1 MTYIGKNMFDTIDS
15 ALNDLKL
22 GKIIIICDDEARE
35 NEGDFVAL
43 ADFVTPELVNFMV
56 THGRGLLCMPITQ
69 EYATR
74 LDLPAMAQVN
84 TDLFNTAFTV
94 SIDHLSNSTGI
105 SATDRATTIQKI
117 IDENITA
124 ADFRRPGHIFPLI
137 AKPGGVLE
145 RHGHTEAVVD
155 LARLAGKKPAGFICE
170 IMNADGTMA
179 RRDDLL
185 ILAKT
190 HNLKIITIKDLIEYR
205 KTHDVLVQRE
215 AEATLPTH
223 LGNFNITGYT
233 NQIDG
238 NHHIAITKG
247 DLSITKAPLVRIHS
261 ECLTGDI
268 FHSKRC
274 DCGEQ
279 LDMALK
285 LIEKEQVGAVI
296 YMRQEGRGIGLINK
310 IKAYKLQEDGMD
322 TAEANRALGFAD
334 DLREYF
340 LATQILRDLG
350 ISEVRLITNSPA
362 KIAALEQYGIKVV
375 ERIALKTTPLPEN
388 KHYLQTKSTKLGH
401 LL

>member
-1 MTYIGKNMFDTIDS
+1 MFDTIES
-15 ALNDLKL
+15 ALADLKQ
-22 GKIIIICDDEARE
+22 GKIIIICDDEGRE

-43 ADFVTPELVNFMV
+43 AEFVTPELVNFMV
-56 THGRGLLCMPITQ
+56 THGRGLLCMPIT
-69 EYATR
+69 EECAAR
-74 LDLPAMAQVN
+74 LNLPAMAQVN
-84 TDLFNTAFTV
+84 TDRFNTAFTV
-94 SIDHLSNSTGI
+94 SIDHVSNSTGI
-105 SATDRATTIQKI
+105 SASDRATTIQKV

-124 ADFRRPGHIFPLI
+124 TDFRRPGHIFPII
-137 AKPGGVLE
+137 AKPGGVLQ

-185 ILAKT
+185 ILAKI

-205 KTHDVLVQRE
+205 KRYNTLIQRE
-215 AEATLPTH
+215 AEARLPTSF
-223 LGNFNITGYT
+223 GDFNITGYT
-233 NQIDG
+233 NLIDS

-247 DLSITKAPLVRIHS
+247 NFSVATAPLVRIHS
-261 ECLTGDI
+261 ECLTGDV

-279 LDMALK
+279 LDLALK
-285 LIEKEQVGAVI
+285 LIEKEQLGAVI

-310 IKAYKLQEDGMD
+310 IKAYKLQEAGMD

-340 LATQILRDLG
+340 LAAQILLDLG
-350 ISEVRLITNSPA
+350 IHEVRLMTNNPD
-362 KIAALEQYGIKVV
+362 KISALEEHGIKVV
-375 ERIALKTTPLPEN
+375 ERVPIKTTEHPEN
-388 KHYLQTKSTKLGH
+388 KNYLQTKSSKLGH